1 LLARLRGTLRTLIDA
16 ERTAR
21 EQIDRDALEEEWN
34 ELQATLRHAES
45 LSLGTTLRALAVYRM
60 RGMLDENAALR
71 DAADQMLFEAA
82 VYPPPEP
89 EHAAAERANWL
100 RHRLWGG

>member
-1 LLARLRGTLRTLIDA
+1 
-16 ERTAR
+16 
-21 EQIDRDALEEEWN
+21 
-34 ELQATLRHAES
+34 LQATLRHAES

-89 EHAAAERANWL
+89 EHAAAERASWL
-100 RHRLWGG
+100 RSRLWGG